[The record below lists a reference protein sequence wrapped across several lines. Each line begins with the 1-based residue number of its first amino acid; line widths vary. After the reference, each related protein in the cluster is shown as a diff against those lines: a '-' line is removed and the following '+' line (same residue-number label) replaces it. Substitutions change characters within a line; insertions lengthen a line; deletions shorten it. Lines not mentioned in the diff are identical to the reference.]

1 MSLYD
6 DYAVIDDQ
14 IKRLT
19 EKKENLRFEI
29 VQEMVARGED
39 KVVTGVGNFTI
50 AKLKTWTYPEKVLA
64 LNEKFKAAK
73 AKAESTGDATYVEN
87 ASLRFTSTII

>member
-1 MSLYD
+1 MNLYD
-6 DYAVIDDQ
+6 EYAVLDDQ
-14 IKRLT
+14 IRRMT

-29 VQEMVARGED
+29 ISQMAAQGEE

-50 AKLKTWTYPEKVLA
+50 AKLKSWTYPEKVLA

-73 AKAESTGDATYVEN
+73 AKAESTGDATYVETD
-87 ASLRFTSTII
+87 SLRFTKLAI